1 MSRRVGG
8 SATGSDDPPM
18 SSDRIARAFDP
29 DRLCGAGKRAAFVSY
44 GCAGDPDFET
54 SVEIFRRLIDGGVDV
69 LEVGVPFSDP
79 LADGPTNQRAAERA
93 LAAGM
98 TAERV
103 FEFVRRIRRFSDSV
117 PVVFYTYYNLVF
129 ALGHDEYVRR
139 AKEAGVDGM
148 LVLDLPPEESA
159 EYRKVCEAHGMRTVY
174 IVAPTTPR
182 SRIRTITGAA
192 TGFIYYVS
200 REGVTGERTDK
211 AAGVGEALAAIREE
225 TDLPVVVG
233 FGISNPEQVRETAET
248 ASGVVVGSAIVR
260 RCADLRAGEETRGD
274 WDGFSRFIGE
284 MVGGCAAG

>member
-1 MSRRVGG
+1 
-8 SATGSDDPPM
+8 M
-18 SSDRIARAFDP
+18 SSDRIARAFDAG
-29 DRLCGAGKRAAFVSY
+29 RLRAAGRRAAFVSY
-44 GCAGDPDFET
+44 SCAGDPDFET
-54 SVEIFRRLIDGGVDV
+54 SVEIFRRLIEAGVDV

-98 TAERV
+98 TAGRV
-103 FEFVRRIRRFSDSV
+103 FDLVRRIRGFSDSV
-117 PVVFYTYYNLVF
+117 PIVFYTYYNLVF
-129 ALGHDEYVRR
+129 ALGHDEYLRR
-139 AKEAGVDGM
+139 AKEAGVDAM

-159 EYRKVCEAHGMRTVY
+159 DYRKACDSRGMRTVY

-182 SRIRTITGAA
+182 SRIPTITGAA

-200 REGVTGERTDK
+200 REGVTGERADR
-211 AAGVGEALAAIREE
+211 AEGVEEALAAIRRE

-233 FGISNPEQVRETAET
+233 FGISNPGQVRATAET

-260 RCADLRAGEETRGD
+260 RCADLRAGKETRGD
-274 WDGFSRFIGE
+274 WAGFSRFLGE